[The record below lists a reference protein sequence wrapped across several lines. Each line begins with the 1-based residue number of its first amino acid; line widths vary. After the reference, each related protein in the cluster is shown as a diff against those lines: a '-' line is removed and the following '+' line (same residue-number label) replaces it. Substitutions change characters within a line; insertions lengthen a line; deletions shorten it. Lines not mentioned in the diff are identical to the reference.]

1 MLSRR
6 LWSGSTKAIFLPSL
20 THFFA
25 QSGFGP
31 VYAPDL
37 ARPPAQPSSESQPR
51 RMDLSPA
58 NSIIGV
64 KTKKTATEIAVRS
77 EKTEENM
84 ETSQFWESTMWEPL
98 RPLPS
103 SSLARR
109 DSTALITGPARPA
122 WNRQP
127 YSGTTRDWPNQ
138 PAATRKR

>member
-6 LWSGSTKAIFLPSL
+6 LWSGSTKTIFLPSL

-25 QSGFGP
+25 QSGFVP

-58 NSIIGV
+58 NSIVGV
-64 KTKKTATEIAVRS
+64 KTKKIATEFAVRS
-77 EKTEENM
+77 EKMEENM
-84 ETSQFWESTMWEPL
+84 ETSQFRESTMWEPL
-98 RPLPS
+98 ALPLS

-109 DSTALITGPARPA
+109 DSTASIPGPAP
-122 WNRQP
+122 
-127 YSGTTRDWPNQ
+127 
-138 PAATRKR
+138 